1 LTYDRWQSIS
11 TFRIL
16 KKYTMELE
24 KKQVF
29 IAIFLAKTN
38 PGRTSVRRDLLLSET
53 YFSFGIFHAR

>member
-1 LTYDRWQSIS
+1 
-11 TFRIL
+11 
-16 KKYTMELE
+16 MELE